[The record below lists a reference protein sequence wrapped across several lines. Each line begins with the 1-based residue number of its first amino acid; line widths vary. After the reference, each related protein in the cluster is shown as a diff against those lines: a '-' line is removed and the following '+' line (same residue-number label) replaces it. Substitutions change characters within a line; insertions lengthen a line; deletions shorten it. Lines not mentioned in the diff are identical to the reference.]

1 MPRGHPGHFYL
12 FLCTMNTDL
21 FSFVRLQA
29 FTEAVF
35 LKMGCSLSHAKMATD
50 ALLAADL
57 RGIDSHGV
65 ARLSGYVR
73 LWEAGRINASPSIRI
88 IHETPSTAVL
98 DGDSGLG
105 LVVAQEAMDI
115 AIKKARDVGTGWVS
129 VQNSNH
135 FGIAG
140 YYAMMAL
147 QHDMIGMA
155 MTNASPLVAP
165 TFSSDKMLGT
175 NPIAVAAP
183 AGEQPAFVA
192 DLATTTAANG
202 KLEILQRKNLDTPS
216 GWVQDKE
223 GLASTDA
230 HILKKGGALLPLG
243 SDREHGS
250 HKGYALGAIVDVFSA
265 LLSGAN
271 YAPWVPP
278 FPAYV
283 PMPSRQPGKG
293 IGHFLGALRID
304 AFRPADEFKR
314 SMDDWIGGFRGAASI
329 EGQQKVIVPG
339 DPEREAQQQ
348 RMQQGIPLESSVVKD
363 LQQVADQFSLTL

>member
-35 LKMGCSLSHAKMATD
+35 LKMGCSPSHAKMATD

-223 GLASTDA
+223 GFASTDA